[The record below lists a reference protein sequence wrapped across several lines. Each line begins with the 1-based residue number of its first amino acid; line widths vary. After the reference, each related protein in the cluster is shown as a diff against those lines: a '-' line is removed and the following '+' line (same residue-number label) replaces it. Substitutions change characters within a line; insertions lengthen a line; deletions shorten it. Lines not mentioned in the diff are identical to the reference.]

1 MHAHGR
7 EAARRRQGA
16 PSTKAQKAPFARR
29 RRRLSGLLHFET
41 LALIPYLAAKLR
53 EEPKLRGEVRAAKA
67 EEPML

>member
-1 MHAHGR
+1 
-7 EAARRRQGA
+7 
-16 PSTKAQKAPFARR
+16 
-29 RRRLSGLLHFET
+29 LLHFET